1 MLGTLLKDRY
11 RVEAKLGEGGMG
23 IIYRAHDTLLNRP
36 VAIKSLV
43 PALAGEEGIKRLLR
57 EAQAAAQLTHPNIVA
72 VYDVIAE
79 GDTRLIV
86 MEYVEGRPL
95 SDLIP
100 LEVPRALD
108 LAVQVCRA
116 LEYAHSQRVIHRDIK
131 PENIMVTSGNVAK
144 VADFGLARSE
154 GRSRLTQSGL
164 IVGTVAYMAP
174 EQVLGGTVDG
184 RSDLYSLGCVL
195 YEVLTG
201 RRPFE
206 GEDPF
211 TVLSQHLNVMPVAPR
226 WHNGAIPATLDA
238 TIMRLLA
245 KDPDNRYP
253 LAAAVIEALELVGGE
268 SDTAVSVEREPPATR
283 TTLLE
288 RIVRGRLV
296 GRAAELQ
303 ELREHLD
310 RMLSGE
316 GRLVLISGEPGIGK
330 TRLAEELAVYAHLR
344 GAWVLRGHCYE
355 QEVGIPYLPFIETFR
370 QLHHFSGPALANDL
384 GERVDDLARLLPE
397 FSRKQPTVSVLTPE
411 DERIRVFDAVTHW
424 ISLASRLRPLVFV
437 LDDLHWGDRA
447 SLRLLHH
454 VARSARERVLM
465 LGTYREMELDL
476 EHPLNDTLSEMN
488 RERLFYRL
496 PLRRLSEEDTR
507 TLLSG
512 LFAEDVSQDLA
523 GAVYRETE
531 GNPFF
536 IEEVVKAL
544 VEEGKIYREAGRWQR
559 LKIEE
564 LEIPQSVK
572 AVIGRRVHKASE
584 TCRRVLTIAAII
596 GREFDPE
603 ALVQVSQLEEDS
615 VLDALD
621 DAVRL
626 QLIREMKIGRGAG
639 YTFEHALIRQT
650 LYESLNVR
658 RRARLHQQ
666 VGEALE
672 ALYRT
677 RLDDHI
683 EELAYHFGEAGPA
696 TAAKGIEYNLRAA
709 RKAATLYAME
719 EAERRLMVG
728 LELSEAAADPAA
740 RANVLKELGDLYFQ
754 FVENRRAVDAYQRA
768 LDVLKG
774 QGIQQSADEVLR
786 LYCKVA
792 EASAGFGAA
801 AAPEATVY
809 AQTAVDTL
817 RDRPD
822 SPLKARALSLLAIH
836 RARAGDLAN
845 ARIHAEEAVALA
857 SRLEDQD
864 ELAMAYRAVAYVHR
878 SSNEWDQFHEAV
890 QKRFALRGGI
900 LAADVA
906 FTPVDADLY
915 ADLILGYVSG
925 GDLAGTEHA
934 AREFLKL
941 AEKLRSPSA
950 VQLATILMVFSLFFS
965 NQWEEARDF
974 AGRVID
980 RAPVSGV
987 GFAGRTLSFIG
998 VMLVGR
1004 GEDERA
1010 RAHIA
1015 GLEAASYALPPEHI
1029 GSRQAALAT
1038 ALMLADVE
1046 LVKRLLPRVE
1056 AEKPR
1061 CLTCA
1066 FTFRLWTA
1074 HARLLLGDLAGAQ
1087 MILDEAQSEASGQA
1101 PSLHIGDLA
1110 YHRGLVAEARSDLDG
1125 ALRHLE
1131 DALLERARQEDVFR
1145 AIYREEAGRILLA
1158 RGRPGDRERGRQL
1171 LGEAIATYRA
1181 LGARR
1186 FEARARALF
1195 DSAASPQ

>member
-1 MLGTLLKDRY
+1 MQAGTLLTNRY
-11 RVEAKLGEGGMG
+11 RIDEKIGEGGMG
-23 IIYRAHDTLLNRP
+23 VIYRAHDTLLNRP

-57 EAQAAAQLTHPNIVA
+57 EAQAAAQLTHPNIVS
-72 VYDVIAE
+72 VHDVIDDGAQ
-79 GDTRLIV
+79 RLIV

-174 EQVLGGTVDG
+174 EQVLGGSVDA

-195 YEVLTG
+195 YELLTG

-211 TVLSQHLNVMPVAPR
+211 TVLSQHLHVMPVAPR

-253 LAAAVIEALELVGGE
+253 SAAATIEALELVAME
-268 SDTAVSVEREPPATR
+268 SDTAASIELETPATR

-296 GRAAELQ
+296 GRTTELQ

-355 QEVGIPYLPFIETFR
+355 QEVGVPYLPFIETFR
-370 QLHHFSGPALANDL
+370 QLHQFSGQALVNEL
-384 GERVDDLARLLPE
+384 GERADDLARLLPQ
-397 FSRKQPTVSVLTPE
+397 FSRKRPAVSVLTPE
-411 DERIRVFDAVTHW
+411 DERMRVFDTVTHW

-476 EHPLNDTLSEMN
+476 EHPLNDTLSQMN

-496 PLRRLSEEDTR
+496 PLRRLSEDDTR

-512 LFAEDVSQDLA
+512 LFDSEVSQELA

-572 AVIGRRVHKASE
+572 AVIGRRVQKAGE
-584 TCRRVLTIAAII
+584 PCRRVLTIAAII

-603 ALVQVSQLEEDS
+603 VLVKVSQLEEDT

-621 DAVRL
+621 EAVRL
-626 QLIREMKIGRGAG
+626 QLIREARLGRGTG

-709 RKAATLYAME
+709 RKAANLYAME
-719 EAERRLMVG
+719 EAERRLTVA
-728 LELSEAAADPAA
+728 LELSEAVEDPMA
-740 RANVLKELGDLYFQ
+740 RANVLKALGDLYFL
-754 FVENRRAVDAYQRA
+754 FMDNRRAVDAYQRA

-774 QGIQQSADEVLR
+774 QGVEASADEVLR

-792 EASAGFGAA
+792 EATAGFGTEAP
-801 AAPEATVY
+801 PEAIVY

-836 RARAGDLAN
+836 RARAGDLASSR
-845 ARIHAEEAVALA
+845 AHAEQAVDLA
-857 SRLEDQD
+857 TRLGDQD
-864 ELAMAYRAVAYVHR
+864 ELATAYRAMAYVYR

-890 QKRFALRGGI
+890 QKRFALRGGV
-900 LAADVA
+900 LAAADVELYS
-906 FTPVDADLY
+906 DLVMAY
-915 ADLILGYVSG
+915 ANAGK
-925 GDLAGTEHA
+925 LAEAERVAH
-934 AREFLKL
+934 EFLAV
-941 AEKLRSPSA
+941 AEKLRSPRA
-950 VQLATILMVFSLFFS
+950 ICDACTTLAQVLFDS
-965 NQWEEARDF
+965 NKWDEALRY
-974 AGRVID
+974 AD
-980 RAPVSGV
+980 RAIGIGGFPLIGGSPLEDSGLIL
-987 GFAGRTLSFIG
+987 AA
-998 VMLVGR
+998 R
-1004 GEDERA
+1004 GEDDLA
-1010 RAHIA
+1010 RQRIA
-1015 GLEAASYALPPEHI
+1015 ALEASSYEIPPEHY
-1029 GSRQAALAT
+1029 GPRQQALGI
-1038 ALMLADVE
+1038 ALFLED
-1046 LVKRLLPRVE
+1046 KSLLPGILTRLE
-1056 AEKPR
+1056 PEQPR
-1061 CLTCA
+1061 CRTCSWGFHA
-1066 FTFRLWTA
+1066 WVA
-1074 HARLLLGDLAGAQ
+1074 QARLLLGDVDGAEAALGSAEQYLPGKPRRTHLRNLTHLRAGIAEARGD
-1087 MILDEAQSEASGQA
+1087 LDEAARLVDEA
-1101 PSLHIGDLA
+1101 L
-1110 YHRGLVAEARSDLDG
+1110 RVASDLPKTVYG
-1125 ALRHLE
+1125 ALLQG
-1131 DALLERARQEDVFR
+1131 DAARIYLTRRKPGDVEQ
-1145 AIYREEAGRILLA
+1145 AQQLLA
-1158 RGRPGDRERGRQL
+1158 SALEM
-1171 LGEAIATYRA
+1171 YRA

-1186 FEARARALF
+1186 FEIRARQLL
-1195 DSAASPQ
+1195 DSALTLQ

>member
-1 MLGTLLKDRY
+1 MLGIVLKDRY

-23 IIYRAHDTLLNRP
+23 IIYKAHDTLLNRP
-36 VAIKSLV
+36 VAIKSLT

-72 VYDVIAE
+72 VHDVIDE
-79 GDTRLIV
+79 GDARLIV

-95 SDLIP
+95 SELIP
-100 LEVPRALD
+100 LEIPRALD

-116 LEYAHSQRVIHRDIK
+116 LEYAHGRRVIHRDIK
-131 PENIMVTSGNVAK
+131 PENIMVTDGSMAK
-144 VADFGLARSE
+144 VMDFGLARSE

-174 EQVLGGTVDG
+174 EQVLGGTVDA

-206 GEDPF
+206 ADDPF
-211 TVLSQHLNVMPVAPR
+211 TVLSQHLHVMPVAPR
-226 WHNGAIPATLDA
+226 WHNGAIPPTLDA
-238 TIMRLLA
+238 IIMRLLA

-253 LAAAVIEALELVGGE
+253 SAAATIEALELVAVE
-268 SDTAVSVEREPPATR
+268 SDTTASIELERPATR

-296 GRAAELQ
+296 GRATELQ

-330 TRLAEELAVYAHLR
+330 TRLSEELAVYAHLR

-355 QEVGIPYLPFIETFR
+355 QEVGVPYLPFMETFR
-370 QLHHFSGPALANDL
+370 QLHHLSGPALLNDL

-397 FSRKQPTVSVLTPE
+397 LSRKRPETSVLTPE
-411 DERIRVFDAVTHW
+411 DERIRVFDAVAQW

-476 EHPLNDTLSEMN
+476 EHPLNDTLSQMN

-496 PLRRLSEEDTR
+496 PLRRLSEDDTR

-512 LFAEDVSQDLA
+512 LFDAEVSQELA
-523 GAVYRETE
+523 GAVYGETE

-544 VEEGKIYREAGRWQR
+544 VEEGKIYREGGRWQR

-572 AVIGRRVHKASE
+572 AVIGRRVQKAGE
-584 TCRRVLTIAAII
+584 TCRRVLTIAAVI

-603 ALVQVSQLEEDS
+603 ALVKVSQLEEDT

-621 DAVRL
+621 EAVRL
-626 QLIREMKIGRGAG
+626 QLIRETKIGRGSG
-639 YTFEHALIRQT
+639 YTFAHALIRQT

-666 VGEALE
+666 VGEVLE

-677 RLDDHI
+677 RLDEHI
-683 EELAYHFGEAGPA
+683 EELAYHFGEAGPT
-696 TAAKGIEYNLRAA
+696 TAAKGIEYNVRAA
-709 RKAATLYAME
+709 SKAATLYAME

-728 LELSEAAADPAA
+728 LELSEGVDDPLV
-740 RANVLKELGDLYFQ
+740 RANVFQELGDLYFQ
-754 FVENRRAVDAYQRA
+754 FVENRRAVDTYQRA
-768 LDVLKG
+768 LGVLKG
-774 QGIQQSADEVLR
+774 QGIEQSADEVLR

-792 EASAGFGAA
+792 EASAGFGAEA
-801 AAPEATVY
+801 LPEAIVY
-809 AQTAVDTL
+809 ARTAVDAL

-822 SPLKARALSLLAIH
+822 TPLKARALSLLAIH

-845 ARIHAEEAVALA
+845 ARIHAEQAIALA

-890 QKRFALRGGI
+890 QKRFALRGGV
-900 LAADVA
+900 LAAEDIE
-906 FTPVDADLY
+906 LY
-915 ADLILGYVSG
+915 S
-925 GDLAGTEHA
+925 DLAMAYANAGRLAEA
-934 AREFLKL
+934 EQVAREFLAV
-941 AEKLRSPSA
+941 AEKLRSPRA
-950 VQLATILMVFSLFFS
+950 LCDACTTLAEVLFDS
-965 NQWEEARDF
+965 NKWDEALRH
-974 AGRVID
+974 AD
-980 RAPVSGV
+980 RAIGIGGFPLIGGSPLEDSGLIL
-987 GFAGRTLSFIG
+987 AA
-998 VMLVGR
+998 R
-1004 GEDERA
+1004 GEDDLA
-1010 RAHIA
+1010 RQRIA
-1015 GLEAASYALPPEHI
+1015 ALEASSYEIPPEHY
-1029 GSRQAALAT
+1029 GPRQQALGI
-1038 ALMLADVE
+1038 ALWLEDRSLLRGLLA
-1046 LVKRLLPRVE
+1046 RLEP
-1056 AEKPR
+1056 EKPR
-1061 CLTCA
+1061 CRTCSLFFHA
-1066 FTFRLWTA
+1066 SVA
-1074 HARLLLGDLAGAQ
+1074 KARLLLGDVDGAEAALGSAEQYLPVKPRPRQARNLTHVRAGIAEARGG
-1087 MILDEAQSEASGQA
+1087 LDEAARLVDEALRLSADLPKTVSEA
-1101 PSLHIGDLA
+1101 LL
-1110 YHRGLVAEARSDLDG
+1110 E
-1125 ALRHLE
+1125 E
-1131 DALLERARQEDVFR
+1131 DAARIYLARRKPGDAERARQ
-1145 AIYREEAGRILLA
+1145 LLTSA
-1158 RGRPGDRERGRQL
+1158 LEM
-1171 LGEAIATYRA
+1171 YRA

-1186 FEARARALF
+1186 FAARARQLL
-1195 DSAASPQ
+1195 DSVPNP